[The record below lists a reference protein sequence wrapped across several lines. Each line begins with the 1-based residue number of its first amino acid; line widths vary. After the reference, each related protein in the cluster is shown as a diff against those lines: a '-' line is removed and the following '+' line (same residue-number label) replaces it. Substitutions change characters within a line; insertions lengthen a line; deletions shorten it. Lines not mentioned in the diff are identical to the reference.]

1 MGRIDVSVCECEGPT
16 TTHSQRGIRSRL
28 IAYCILRLTTA
39 CLVFASRLLQ
49 NELQKLTFKQ
59 NYYERTEKNTP
70 TPNKLFEHIVTY
82 LLRAW
87 SPSRIV

>member
-1 MGRIDVSVCECEGPT
+1 MSVCECEGPT

-59 NYYERTEKNTP
+59 NYYERTEKTHRHLQ
-70 TPNKLFEHIVTY
+70 LFEHIETY
-82 LLRAW
+82 LLSEW
-87 SPSRIV
+87 SPSKIV